1 MAAGKLATRFDLAGV
16 QAYRIPD
23 RERAGL
29 LRLDV
34 NEHAV
39 GAAPEIVQAVRE
51 ELTGE
56 RLATY
61 PNYGAWHTAAARY
74 FGVQPEQ
81 VTCTAGGDEA
91 IKAIFEAF
99 LLPGRPV
106 VMPEPGFDMFALW
119 AQVYGSPLRGVALK
133 TDFTFDADAWF
144 AALDGEVGLAI
155 LTTPNN
161 PTGTLVPPAVID
173 ATLQRVQCPVLVDET
188 YIEFVG
194 SSVASWVE
202 RYPHLLVVRSFSKVY
217 GLAGLRVGAV
227 LAQAE
232 NIQTLRKLLPPF
244 NVARPAIA
252 ASLAA
257 MQHPDLLAEHV
268 ANIAATRAE
277 FAAQLQGLGAE
288 VGPLHANFVLAR
300 LGERASAVVA
310 ALAAEGILVRDRS
323 QTHPTTRGCVR
334 IGLGSPRQMAR
345 VVAALRK
352 HLQPAPRLRALVFDM
367 DGPLVDTA
375 RSYRVAIVQTA
386 QALLA
391 RYGAPAAVVAQ
402 ANLEAVEK
410 LKRRGGLNNDWDCCH
425 ALVQELGGAVAYD
438 QVVET
443 FQSLYWGDDGD
454 GLIQEEEF
462 CVPAELR
469 ARLRQRY
476 ATAIVT
482 GRPRVEALRAL
493 EIAGATD
500 TWAPDRVAAMEDGPN
515 KPAPDGILRMLEHLG
530 VAAAEAAYL
539 GDSVDDMRAAR
550 AAGVRAVGVLPPQ
563 ATWTDG
569 LCERL
574 VEAGAEWVFASVGE
588 VMQWLEQ

>member
-1 MAAGKLATRFDLAGV
+1 MAADQLKTRFDLAGV
-16 QAYRIPD
+16 QAYAIPD
-23 RERAGL
+23 GERVGL

-34 NEHAV
+34 NEHAQ
-39 GAAPEIVQAVRE
+39 GAHPVIVQAVRD
-51 ELTGE
+51 ELTGAH
-56 RLATY
+56 LATY
-61 PNYGAWHTAAARY
+61 PNYGAWHAAAARY
-74 FGVQPEQ
+74 FGVQADQ

-99 LLPGRPV
+99 LLPGRAV

-119 AQVYGSPLRGVALK
+119 AKVYGSPLRGVALK
-133 TDFTFDADAWF
+133 TDFTFDADAWY
-144 AALDGEVGLAI
+144 AALDDQVGLAI

-161 PTGTLVPPAVID
+161 PTGTLVPPAVIE
-173 ATLQRVQCPVLVDET
+173 ATLQRLTCPVIVDET
-188 YIEFVG
+188 YVEFVG
-194 SSVASWVE
+194 SSVAVWVE

-227 LAQAE
+227 LAQAQ

-257 MQHPDLLAEHV
+257 MQNPQLLAEHV
-268 ANIAATRAE
+268 ANIAATRTA
-277 FAAQLQGLGAE
+277 FAQQLQALGVQ
-288 VGPLHANFVLAR
+288 VGPLHANFVLAH
-300 LGERASAVVA
+300 LGDRASELVA
-310 ALAAEGILVRDRS
+310 TLAREGILLRDRS
-323 QTHPTTRGCVR
+323 RAHASTRGWVR
-334 IGLGSPRQMAR
+334 IGLGSPQQMAR
-345 VVAALRK
+345 VVAALKK
-352 HLQPAPRLRALVFDM
+352 HLQPPPRLRALVFDM

-375 RSYRVAIVQTA
+375 RSYRVAIVETA

-410 LKRRGGLNNDWDCCH
+410 LKWRGGLNNDWDCCH
-425 ALVQELGGAVAYD
+425 ALIQELGGAVGYD

-454 GLIQEEEF
+454 GLITQEEF
-462 CVPAELR
+462 CVSAMLR
-469 ARLRQRY
+469 ARIRQGY
-476 ATAIVT
+476 GTAIVT

-493 EIAGATD
+493 EIAEATD
-500 TWAPDRVAAMEDGPN
+500 TWSADRVVAMEDGPN
-515 KPAPDGILRMLEHLG
+515 KPAPDGILRMLARLSVG
-530 VAAAEAAYL
+530 ATEAAYL
-539 GDSVDDMRAAR
+539 GDSVDDMRAAT

-563 ATWTDG
+563 ATWNDG

-574 VEAGAEWVFASVGE
+574 FEAGAEWVFASVDE

>member
-1 MAAGKLATRFDLAGV
+1 MVAGKLATRFDLSAV

-34 NEHAV
+34 NEHAE
-39 GAAPEIVQAVRE
+39 GAAAAIVQAVRD

-61 PNYGAWHTAAARY
+61 PTYGRWHTVAAHY

-99 LLPGRPV
+99 LLPGRAV

-119 AQVYGSPLRGVALK
+119 ARVYGSPLRGVALNA
-133 TDFTFDADAWF
+133 DFTFNSDAWF
-144 AALDGEVGLAI
+144 AALGDDVGMAI

-161 PTGTLVPPAVID
+161 PTGTLVPPTVIE
-173 ATLQRVQCPVLVDET
+173 ATLQRLSCPVLVDET

-194 SSVASWVE
+194 SSAAAWID
-202 RYPHLLVVRSFSKVY
+202 RFPNLLVVRSFSKVY
-217 GLAGLRVGAV
+217 GLAGLRAGAV
-227 LAQAE
+227 LSQAE
-232 NIQTLRKLLPPF
+232 NIEELRKLLPPF

-257 MQHPDLLAEHV
+257 MQNPAILADHV
-268 ANIAATRAE
+268 AAIGQVRQE
-277 FAAQLQGLGAE
+277 FADQLAVLGIQT
-288 VGPLHANFVLAR
+288 GPLYANFVLAR
-300 LGERASAVVA
+300 LGERASALVT
-310 ALAAEGILVRDRS
+310 ALAAEGILLRDRS
-323 QTHPTTRGCVR
+323 QTHESMRGCVR
-334 IGLGSPRQMAR
+334 IGLGSRLQMAR
-345 VVAALRK
+345 VIAALRK
-352 HLQPAPRLRALVFDM
+352 HVVPPPTLQALIFDM

-386 QALLA
+386 QTLLA
-391 RYGAPAAVVAQ
+391 RYGAPDAVVAQ
-402 ANLEAVEK
+402 ANLDAVEK

-425 ALVQELGGAVAYD
+425 ALIVQLGGAVGYE
-438 QVVET
+438 QVVAT
-443 FQSLYWGDDGD
+443 FQELYWGEDGD
-454 GLIQEEEF
+454 GLILQEEF
-462 CVPAELR
+462 CVPTELR
-469 ARLRQRY
+469 GQIRATY

-482 GRPRVEALRAL
+482 GRPRIEALRAL
-493 EIAGATD
+493 QIAGATD
-500 TWAPDRVAAMEDGPN
+500 TWTPERVFAHEDGPA
-515 KPAPDGILRMLEHLG
+515 KPAPGGILQMLQLVG
-530 VAAAEAAYL
+530 VAAGQAAYL

-550 AAGVRAVGVLPPQ
+550 AAGVRAIGVLPPQ
-563 ATWTDG
+563 ANWHDG

-574 VEAGAEWVFASVGE
+574 VEAGAEWVFANVAE
-588 VMQWLEQ
+588 VMRWLQA